1 MTISIISK
9 KNNNEN
15 IFSLSRLISLALKSI
30 NLEFD
35 FKIYTNMHIIKKFC
49 KKIIVKYN
57 LFNIIICEIDFIIF

>member
-35 FKIYTNMHIIKKFC
+35 FKIYTNMHIIKK
-49 KKIIVKYN
+49 Y
-57 LFNIIICEIDFIIF
+57 CEIDFIIF